1 MFSTSSNDDKSKPSS
16 DNKSDKATVEPVKK
30 RTRVTKTKQ
39 IEATQQ
45 PVQETQKVIDLTEVL
60 PEKKM
65 RKSRVSKKI

>member
-39 IEATQQ
+39 IETTQQ
-45 PVQETQKVIDLTEVL
+45 PVQETEKVID
-60 PEKKM
+60 
-65 RKSRVSKKI
+65 